1 MKIVWTH
8 IGGRRVVPL
17 QFHWNVYIA
26 WPLFNRMSPCGLC
39 ERGSWG
45 GHRQAELELPQ
56 SPKWFKKKKKRLY
69 SEGTVLKYIS
79 LLERTII
86 PSHFHPLWESKISSY
101 STLPLYLDSTHKCPS
116 QANFPVYSES
126 NFLQLQLVEKPL
138 RPPILYPSLE
148 VITLIDN
155 PEPIPDCIC
164 WLGAWSLYS
173 CEVTPHLP

>member
-1 MKIVWTH
+1 MKMVWTH

-17 QFHWNVYIA
+17 QFHWNVYTA
-26 WPLFNRMSPCGLC
+26 WPLFNRMAPCGLC

-56 SPKWFKKKKKRLY
+56 SPKWLKKKKKD
-69 SEGTVLKYIS
+69 
-79 LLERTII
+79 
-86 PSHFHPLWESKISSY
+86 
-101 STLPLYLDSTHKCPS
+101 STLRVQYLSVFHFWRGLLFLHIFIPYESLRFPRFLLLYLDSTHKCPS

-138 RPPILYPSLE
+138 CPPILYPSLE

-155 PEPIPDCIC
+155 PEPIPAHCIC